1 MTHIPVINCAFFYA
15 LTMNMTEFTP
25 ISALIGGTLLGF
37 GSLLLLLLNGR
48 IAGISGI
55 LSGALQFKHPNAK
68 WRWAFIAGLI
78 LSGFL
83 APALGFTLPTHLD
96 ASWTLTLIGGFLVGF
111 GTYLGAGCTSGHGI
125 CGIGRLSKRS
135 IVATL
140 VFMFVAAMVVFI
152 TRHVIG
158 A

>member
-1 MTHIPVINCAFFYA
+1 MI
-15 LTMNMTEFTP
+15 NMTEFTP
-25 ISALIGGTLLGF
+25 VSAIIGGALLGF
-37 GSLLLLLLNGR
+37 GALLLMLLNGR

-55 LSGALQFKHPNAK
+55 LSGALQFKNPNAK
-68 WRWAFIAGLI
+68 WRLAFIAGLI

-83 APALGFTLPTHLD
+83 APALDFSLATQLN
-96 ASWTLTLIGGFLVGF
+96 ASWTLTILGGFAVGF
-111 GTYLGAGCTSGHGI
+111 GTYLSAGCTSGHGI
-125 CGIGRLSKRS
+125 CGIGRMSKRS

-140 VFMFVAAMVVFI
+140 VFMFVAAVVVFF

>member
-1 MTHIPVINCAFFYA
+1 MV
-15 LTMNMTEFTP
+15 NMTEFTP
-25 ISALIGGTLLGF
+25 FSALLGGVLLGL
-37 GSLLLLLLNGR
+37 GALLLILLNGR

-55 LSGALQFKHPNAK
+55 LSGAMQFKNPNAK
-68 WRWAFIAGLI
+68 WRWAFIAGLT

-83 APALGFTLPTHLD
+83 APAVGFTLPTQFNT
-96 ASWTLTLIGGFLVGF
+96 SWTLTLLGGFLVGF
-111 GTYLGAGCTSGHGI
+111 GTYLCAGCTSGHGI
-125 CGIGRLSKRS
+125 CGIGRMSKRS

-140 VFMFVAAMVVFI
+140 VFMLLAAVVVFF